1 MDGYNHTLELA
12 RFAARK
18 AQPLHRQLKNLYR
31 QKIGFQSQ
39 NKKLKEELQHFQD
52 EVAQRNLQVLVEV
65 SIEKKTPTTKER
77 IAPLK
82 KHVTAKRK
90 KPVVPK
96 EDPPSPRK
104 SVRLSV
110 RLMK

>member
-1 MDGYNHTLELA
+1 M
-12 RFAARK
+12 
-18 AQPLHRQLKNLYR
+18 
-31 QKIGFQSQ
+31 
-39 NKKLKEELQHFQD
+39 
-52 EVAQRNLQVLVEV
+52 VEAD
-65 SIEKKTPTTKER
+65 IEKETPTTKES

-82 KHVTAKRK
+82 KLVTAKRK

-104 SVRLSV
+104 SVMLSV

>member
-1 MDGYNHTLELA
+1 M
-12 RFAARK
+12 
-18 AQPLHRQLKNLYR
+18 
-31 QKIGFQSQ
+31 
-39 NKKLKEELQHFQD
+39 
-52 EVAQRNLQVLVEV
+52 NLQVLVEV
-65 SIEKKTPTTKER
+65 SFEKKTPKAKES

-90 KPVVPK
+90 TPIEPK

>member
-1 MDGYNHTLELA
+1 M
-12 RFAARK
+12 
-18 AQPLHRQLKNLYR
+18 
-31 QKIGFQSQ
+31 
-39 NKKLKEELQHFQD
+39 
-52 EVAQRNLQVLVEV
+52 QVLVEV
-65 SIEKKTPTTKER
+65 SIEKETPATKES

-82 KHVTAKRK
+82 KHVTTKRK
-90 KPVVPK
+90 KLVVPK